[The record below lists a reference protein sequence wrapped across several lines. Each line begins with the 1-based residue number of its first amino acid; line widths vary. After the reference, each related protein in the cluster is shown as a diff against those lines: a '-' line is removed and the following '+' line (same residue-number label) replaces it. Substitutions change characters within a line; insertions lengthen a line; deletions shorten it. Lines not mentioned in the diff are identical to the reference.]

1 MAEIYLVRHGQAS
14 FGSDNYDKL
23 SDLGHK
29 QAIWLGEHF
38 GKKNM
43 AFDQIV
49 SGDLVRHVE
58 TTQGILK
65 GLNSDQNWHTLP
77 GLNEFN
83 FNSILMAYLAQHP
96 DQTPVSDAPRSDY
109 YRLLKKGMKAW
120 ANNTL
125 EGELSESW
133 GGFSNRVR
141 TSFSHIQNNFHGEK
155 VLVISSGGVIA
166 MAISQVLQSS
176 ADSVIELNLQTKNT
190 SVSHFYFNTKSIRLT
205 GFNHTPHLDDN
216 DKQQYIT
223 FS

>member
-1 MAEIYLVRHGQAS
+1 MTEIYLVRHGQAS

-29 QAIWLGEHF
+29 QAIWLGDHF
-38 GKKNM
+38 REKNM

-49 SGDLVRHVE
+49 SGDLVRHEE
-58 TTQGILK
+58 TARGILN
-65 GLNSDQNWHTLP
+65 GLNSDQDWHTLP

-83 FNSILMAYLAQHP
+83 FNSIIMAYLAQHP
-96 DQTPVSDAPRSDY
+96 EQAPAADAPRSDY
-109 YRLLKKGMKAW
+109 YRLLKKSMKAW

-125 EGELSESW
+125 EGELSETWDS
-133 GGFSNRVR
+133 FSNRVR
-141 TSFSHIQNNFHGEK
+141 TSFNHIQNNFHGDK
-155 VLVISSGGVIA
+155 VLVVSSGGVIA
-166 MAISQVLQSS
+166 MMISQVLQSS

-205 GFNHTPHLDDN
+205 GFNHTPHLDEK